1 LIDNVYGARYYDFE
15 LPAQVDWDKVSKG
28 VDICIN
34 SMIEQQ
40 VEGQQLH
47 KYIDKSS
54 YERYTDDELKVY
66 QKIWD
71 AVNGDIFSFSNN
83 RKMYIEENISLK
95 YLDKNSIEGFDEL
108 IVLLGEQL
116 KSAMSKGK
124 TISAKFLK
132 EFISNVN
139 ELKSELENQNIDN

>member
-1 LIDNVYGARYYDFE
+1 MEIFLALAI
-15 LPAQVDWDKVSKG
+15 
-28 VDICIN
+28 
-34 SMIEQQ
+34 IERCTLRRIFYLNISIKI
-40 VEGQQLH
+40 V
-47 KYIDKSS
+47 
-54 YERYTDDELKVY
+54 LKV
-66 QKIWD
+66 
-71 AVNGDIFSFSNN
+71 
-83 RKMYIEENISLK
+83 
-95 YLDKNSIEGFDEL
+95 FDEL

>member
-1 LIDNVYGARYYDFE
+1 
-15 LPAQVDWDKVSKG
+15 
-28 VDICIN
+28 
-34 SMIEQQ
+34 
-40 VEGQQLH
+40 
-47 KYIDKSS
+47 
-54 YERYTDDELKVY
+54 
-66 QKIWD
+66 
-71 AVNGDIFSFSNN
+71 VNGDIFSFSNN

>member
-1 LIDNVYGARYYDFE
+1 
-15 LPAQVDWDKVSKG
+15 
-28 VDICIN
+28 
-34 SMIEQQ
+34 
-40 VEGQQLH
+40 
-47 KYIDKSS
+47 
-54 YERYTDDELKVY
+54 
-66 QKIWD
+66 
-71 AVNGDIFSFSNN
+71 VNGDIFSFSNN

-95 YLDKNSIEGFDEL
+95 YLDKNSIEAFEEL

-116 KSAMSKGK
+116 KSAMSKGE